1 MTSAAGEGP
10 RPASQASSA
19 FPPPFGVLNVD
30 KPAGWTSFD
39 VVAFVRRRGRVRRVG
54 HAGTLDPAATG
65 VLPVLIGQATRFAE
79 HLMDATKV
87 YDAEIE
93 LGLATDTYDAEGTV
107 LHRADATHVRRE
119 DVEAALARFRGEIEQ
134 APPPFSAVKRGGV
147 PLYVRA
153 RRGEAVAAAPR
164 RVRCHRLEINSYEP
178 PRLRVRV
185 ECGKGFYV
193 RSLAHD
199 LGEVLGVGGCLTAL
213 RRTRVGPFRVEDA
226 VGIEELAA
234 EMESGA
240 WRERLLPPDELLLG
254 WRAAILG
261 EESSRALRQG
271 RPLRLVL
278 LPSVTVRPGERC
290 RAYNVEGEFLGL
302 LRRAEGA
309 LWRPEKVLAPG

>member
-10 RPASQASSA
+10 RPAPGGTPAAPQ
-19 FPPPFGVLNVD
+19 PFGVLSVD

-79 HLMDATKV
+79 HLVDATKV
-87 YDAEIE
+87 YDAEIQ

-107 LHRADATHVRRE
+107 LRRADAAHVRRE

-164 RVRCHRLEINSYEP
+164 RVRCDQLDIVSYEP
-178 PRLRVRV
+178 PRLRLRV

-234 EMESGA
+234 EMESDA
-240 WRERLLPPDELLLG
+240 WRERLLPPDELILE

-261 EESSRALRQG
+261 EESCRALRYG
-271 RPLRLVL
+271 RPLRLAL

-290 RAYNVEGEFLGL
+290 RAYSVEGEFLGL

-309 LWRPEKVLAPG
+309 LWRPEKVLVAG